1 MLQFYLQHERNLSLS
16 VLRWLVGEGVPIN
29 NVDSLGQNAFW
40 RLLNNR
46 VAFDVALELVKLKLD
61 CTQIAKDG
69 EDTISLVYNLTVLR
83 QRSVEEADDFIRL
96 FLRNGMDKLVD
107 KIKIAAARERA
118 KQLMQGK

>member
-1 MLQFYLQHERNLSLS
+1 M
-16 VLRWLVGEGVPIN
+16 
-29 NVDSLGQNAFW
+29 
-40 RLLNNR
+40 
-46 VAFDVALELVKLKLD
+46 ALELVKLKLD

-96 FLRNGMDKLVD
+96 FLRNGMDKFVD